1 LPSLAARCI
10 IHLAADCVKGAKVV
24 REKQTRKTPR
34 RRISPPEESPHEGDG
49 ASSWR
54 FRLRGD
60 FLAAGILSLLKRRYS
75 HGYRLATDLV
85 KAGLPMFDS
94 ATLYRTLRDLERTGM
109 VSSFWDTSSSGPARR
124 MYSVTK
130 AGEVFLSLWIDTLQ
144 RYQDVFRRAVREYDE
159 ERQEREPPPRPPKRR
174 AARSRKKP
182 TGRTRSNRSG
192 VE

>member
-1 LPSLAARCI
+1 VI
-10 IHLAADCVKGAKVV
+10 Q
-24 REKQTRKTPR
+24 EKQARKTR
-34 RRISPPEESPHEGDG
+34 RRRVSPPEESPEEGDG
-49 ASSWR
+49 ARGWR

-124 MYSVTK
+124 MYSLTK
-130 AGEVFLSLWIDTLQ
+130 AGEVFLSLWVDTLQ
-144 RYQDVFRRAVREYDE
+144 RYQDVFRRAAKEYDD
-159 ERQEREPPPRPPKRR
+159 ERQERKPPSKPKRR
-174 AARSRKKP
+174 AARPRKKP
-182 TGRTRSNRSG
+182 AGRARSSRPSA
-192 VE
+192 E